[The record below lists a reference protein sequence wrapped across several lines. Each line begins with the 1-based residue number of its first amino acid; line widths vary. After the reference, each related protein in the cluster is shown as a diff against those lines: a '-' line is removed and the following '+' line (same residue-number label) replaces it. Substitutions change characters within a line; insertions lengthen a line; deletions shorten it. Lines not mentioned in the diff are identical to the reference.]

1 VSDRPRGDSIGGI
14 LYALAACGF
23 WGFVPLYFHVIRS
36 VSVWEILAHRIVWG
50 LVLVAAVVTA
60 RRRWAELGGYLRSGR
75 VFLLLLA
82 TAGLLG
88 VNWCVFIYGVTA
100 GRVVDVSLGYFINPL
115 VSVLLGMV
123 FLKERL
129 RPAQWLA
136 LALAAGGIGYLV
148 VASGLIPWVG
158 LVVACCFGIYGLLR
172 KYIPADGLLALTA
185 EMLVLLPFA
194 LAGLAYWTFTGKGA
208 FGGDPTLTA
217 LLLFSGVVTAFPLFC
232 FGEAVRRVRLSTLG
246 FLQYLGPTL
255 QFLLAVGVLGE
266 RFGTVRQVSFGLIW
280 LALIVF
286 SLDSL
291 LTLREAR
298 PSTFPE
304 AGPSEEALP
313 AEGLPGPSAQAADG
327 SRAAAR
333 C

>member
-1 VSDRPRGDSIGGI
+1 VSDRPRGDSFSGI
-14 LYALAACGF
+14 LYALAAYGF
-23 WGFVPLYFHVIRS
+23 WGFVPLYFNALRS

-50 LVLVAAVVTA
+50 LFLLAAFVTA
-60 RRRWAELGGYLRSGR
+60 RRRWPELARCFCSRS
-75 VFLLLLA
+75 VLLLLA
-82 TAGLLG
+82 TAALLG

-100 GRVVDVSLGYFINPL
+100 GRVVDLSLGYFINPL

-136 LALAAGGIGYLV
+136 LALAASGLVYLV

-158 LVVACCFGIYGLLR
+158 LVVAFSFGTYGLLR
-172 KYIPADGLLALTA
+172 KFIPADGLLALTA
-185 EMLVLLPFA
+185 EMLFLLPFA
-194 LAGLAYWTFTGKGA
+194 LAGLAYWTFTGRGA
-208 FGGDPTLTA
+208 FGGDLSVTA

-255 QFLLAVGVLGE
+255 QLLIAVGVLDE
-266 RFGTVRQVSFGLIW
+266 AFEFERQVSFGLIW

-286 SLDSL
+286 SLDSFL
-291 LTLREAR
+291 ALRQGRLNPTASPEVTPPEQTSAAR
-298 PSTFPE
+298 PVD
-304 AGPSEEALP
+304 GP
-313 AEGLPGPSAQAADG
+313 
-327 SRAAAR
+327 RAAAR